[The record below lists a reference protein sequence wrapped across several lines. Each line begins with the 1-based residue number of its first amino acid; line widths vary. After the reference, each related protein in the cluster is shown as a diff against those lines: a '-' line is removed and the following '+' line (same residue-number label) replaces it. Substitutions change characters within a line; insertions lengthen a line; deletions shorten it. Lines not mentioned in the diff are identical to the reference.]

1 MSVIDANDLSL
12 FMLTTILLF
21 FPSSSLKNRYSIMDD
36 GCKSVLNCNE
46 KKSNV
51 VVEKGLPT
59 LKKEEAR
66 LCDKCVM
73 RGSREITCL
82 KLTSYRGEII

>member
-1 MSVIDANDLSL
+1 
-12 FMLTTILLF
+12 
-21 FPSSSLKNRYSIMDD
+21 MDD

-66 LCDKCVM
+66 LCDKCSM
-73 RGSREITCL
+73 RGHAR
-82 KLTSYRGEII
+82 